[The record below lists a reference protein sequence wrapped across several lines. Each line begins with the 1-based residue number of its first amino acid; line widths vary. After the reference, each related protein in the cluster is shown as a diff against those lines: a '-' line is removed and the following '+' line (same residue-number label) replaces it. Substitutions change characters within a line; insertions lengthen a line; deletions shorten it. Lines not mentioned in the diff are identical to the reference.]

1 MTPKTKPEEIAE
13 SMISALSLKDRVE
26 MANADDD
33 EVEVYRVGFLAY
45 VRGRSGVN
53 TPMHEEAFDAFMRRL
68 REQYKIKKGRSGAN

>member
-45 VRGRSGVN
+45 VRARAGVN
-53 TPMHEEAFDAFMRRL
+53 TPMHEDAFDAFVHRSWD
-68 REQYKIKKGRSGAN
+68 QYKIKGRRSGA